1 MDLTTAP
8 VTIAL
13 LVANTILSLMAFGDE
28 RFRYK
33 GLFIVG
39 PVLQGGEYHRL
50 ITSGF
55 LHGSQGHLM
64 FNMLTLFF
72 FGPPLEGALGPVNF
86 AIVYFAGLVG
96 GSLWMLLENRKNPR
110 YSALGASGAI
120 SGVLIAFS
128 LFAPFSTLL
137 LFFVLPM
144 WAIVFTV
151 GYIGYSMYASV
162 YQKNSG
168 IAHDAHLG
176 GALAGGLMTI
186 LLVPGVWPR
195 FISQI
200 EGMLGVG

>member
-8 VTIAL
+8 LTFAL
-13 LVANTILSLMAFGDE
+13 LIANTLLSLMAFGDE

-39 PVLQGGEYHRL
+39 PILEGKEYYRL

-64 FNMLTLFF
+64 VNMLTLFF
-72 FGPPLEGALGPVNF
+72 FGPALEGALGPVYF
-86 AIVYFAGLVG
+86 GLVYFTSLIG
-96 GSLWMLLENRKNPR
+96 GSLWMLLENRRNPR
-110 YSALGASGAI
+110 YSALGASGAV
-120 SGVLIAFS
+120 SGILIAFS
-128 LFAPFSTLL
+128 LFAPFNTLL

-186 LLVPGVWPR
+186 LLVPAVWPN
-195 FISQI
+195 FIMQI
-200 EGMLGVG
+200 ESKLGVG